1 MATRLFFRNEAALPA
16 ADAPTAGE
24 KSTALPNGTANGT
37 SPTSR
42 LMSPVK
48 TATQTSA
55 AVTTLAQTARQ
66 SGTVLR
72 FVSNRLAAQTINAN
86 TWTFFSAADESNAAA
101 NAFSALSIY
110 VWNPAGSSVR
120 GFIYDNVAELG
131 TEFSTSQSA
140 QSLTVSGSAVTAVE
154 GDFLVCEWWYT
165 AAQGMGTAYTVDF
178 FYGGTDETT
187 TGTGNTSTATYLET
201 PQDLILRLP
210 KSSVI
215 FIM

>member
-1 MATRLFFRNEAALPA
+1 MATRLFFRTGSSLPTN
-16 ADAPTAGE
+16 DAPSAGE

-37 SPTSR
+37 SPVSR

-48 TATQTSA
+48 STAQATSLT
-55 AVTTLAQTARQ
+55 TTLAQTARQ
-66 SGTVLR
+66 SGTAIR

-101 NAFSALSIY
+101 NVFTALSIY
-110 VWNPAGSSVR
+110 VWNPAGGSVR

-131 TEFSTSQSA
+131 TEFNTSQSA
-140 QSLTVSGSAVTAVE
+140 QSVTVSGSAVTAVE

-165 AAQGMGTAYTVDF
+165 AAQAMATAYTINQY
-178 FYGGTDETT
+178 YGGTDDTT
-187 TGTGNTSTATYLET
+187 TGTGNTSVATYLET

-210 KSSVI
+210 MSSAI